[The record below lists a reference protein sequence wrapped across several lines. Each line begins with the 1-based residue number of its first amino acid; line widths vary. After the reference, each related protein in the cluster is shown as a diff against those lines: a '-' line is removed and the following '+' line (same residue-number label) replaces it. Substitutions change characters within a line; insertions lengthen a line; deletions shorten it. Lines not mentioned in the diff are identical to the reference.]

1 MKKKVIVFGAT
12 GKTGNKICE
21 QLNENEIQHTAF
33 IRKGSE
39 EKIKSKNTA
48 LFYGSVLNEE
58 DIEKVFLANEFTD
71 VVISL
76 GSRDL
81 KKSYIRSKG
90 TRNIV
95 DVLNKLSINCK
106 IHVISALGVN
116 NSWDQLNW
124 FGKLICK
131 VLINST
137 MKDHGLQEDI
147 VVNSSQK
154 FHIIRPVGLTDGI
167 ATGKILNQTEGFLP
181 NNDITRADVAK
192 YLVDGIITEKTG
204 FSSICK
210 GNK

>member
-21 QLNENEIQHTAF
+21 QLNENEIQNIAF

-39 EKIKSKNTA
+39 EKIKSKNTE
-48 LFYGSVLNEE
+48 LFYGNVLNKE
-58 DIEKVFLANEFTD
+58 DIEKAFLANEFTD

-81 KKSYIRSKG
+81 KKSSIRSKG
-90 TRNIV
+90 TKNIV
-95 DVLNKLSINCK
+95 DILNKLSINCK

-116 NSWDQLNW
+116 NSWNQLNW

-137 MKDHGLQEDI
+137 MKDHGLQEEI

-154 FHIIRPVGLTDGI
+154 FHIIRPVALTDGMP
-167 ATGKILNQTEGFLP
+167 TGKILNKTEGFLP
-181 NNDITRADVAK
+181 NNDITRADVAI

-210 GNK
+210 ENK